1 MELLR
6 IKDILKQKGMTSKTL
21 SERLEVTPATV
32 SNIANGNHFP
42 KPELLNRIAEELDVD
57 IRDLF
62 YPTKEEEAKELIY
75 VHRDGKYISIGELKM
90 EISEKLKK
98 T

>member
-6 IKDILKQKGMTSKTL
+6 IKDLLKEKGITSKEF

-42 KPELLNRIAEELDVD
+42 KPELLRKIAEELEVD

-62 YPTKEEEAKELIY
+62 ISTKEDKKIESIY
-75 VHRDGKYISIGELKM
+75 IEREGKFIKIGMLDLNDGHTY
-90 EISEKLKK
+90 
-98 T
+98 